1 MVSRSLSSSLLSAL
15 SIAIFVPGRVTAI
28 PTSYANAFVDPN
40 VIINKTYWNPDS
52 AYAQQAIVSG
62 AHDLALQGPWAVTN
76 KTILPPSN
84 NTHDYLSYAPYYWPD
99 CSNVHN
105 KTVLT
110 PQQVNTLCKFGA
122 SRRLCSSQQS
132 DFDVA
137 PQ

>member
-1 MVSRSLSSSLLSAL
+1 MVSRCLSSLLFSVL
-15 SIAIFVPGRVTAI
+15 SIATFTRSRVAAI
-28 PTSYANAFVDPN
+28 PTSYANVFVDPSLI
-40 VIINKTYWNPDS
+40 VNKTYWNPNS
-52 AYAQQAIVSG
+52 TYAQQAIVSG

-110 PQQVNTLCKFGA
+110 PQQVDTLCKFGT
-122 SRRLCSSQQS
+122 SLG
-132 DFDVA
+132 F
-137 PQ
+137 